1 MTVEPKAQAMERAAV
16 LVKQAQAESGQSDMT
31 IGAGLAYLA
40 EGGGMRKLEGSWT
53 RLQTPW
59 PKRYIPKFSK
69 QSNGIRNG
77 APQKRKGTGG
87 ATKVAKTTR

>member
-40 EGGGMRKLEGSWT
+40 EGGMRRPGGSWT

-69 QSNGIRNG
+69 RLNGIRNG